1 MKKLLALILALAM
14 TLTLAA
20 CTGGETSNPDGSA
33 GGSSSASDS
42 TAGGESSVSDT
53 TGGESSAPDSSTGG
67 ENTASDSTSGTVS
80 LLASAQYPETVDFP
94 DEDHWDDDAYDAWRA
109 IRKERLACAED
120 YPENYDDF
128 VSATMAQ
135 FLTTANGENAAYSPL
150 NIYLALAML
159 AETTGGNSQ
168 AQILTL
174 LGADSLETLRT
185 QANALWKGNYCNDGT
200 VTSLLA
206 SSLWLSDSLPYQ
218 QDTLDAL
225 AETYYA
231 STYWGKMGSDEVNQA
246 LQSWLNEQTGGL
258 LEEQASGVELNQYT
272 VMALATTI
280 YYKAAWADAFWEGN
294 NTSDTFHT
302 PNGDIT
308 CDFMNQST
316 DMGYYRGDQF
326 GAVYREL
333 TNSGGM
339 WLILPDEGVEVSSL
353 LTDGQ
358 VLDMIE
364 AGWDWEGCELC
375 EVNLS
380 LPKFDVSADLNLQD
394 GLEALG
400 VTDVFDADI
409 ADFSALT
416 DVAAVL
422 STATHAARV
431 IVDEDG
437 VEAAA
442 YTMFAADEA
451 ALEGPMDIVDFVLDR
466 PFLFVITSD
475 TDTILFAGVVN
486 QPVE

>member
-1 MKKLLALILALAM
+1 MKKLIALILALAM

-20 CTGGETSNPDGSA
+20 CTGGEPSNPDGSA
-33 GGSSSASDS
+33 GGGSSASDS
-42 TAGGESSVSDT
+42 TTGGESSVSDT
-53 TGGESSAPDSSTGG
+53 TGR
-67 ENTASDSTSGTVS
+67 ENTASDNTSGTVS

-109 IRKERLACAED
+109 LRQERLACAED
-120 YPENYDDF
+120 YPEDYNDF

-174 LGADSLETLRT
+174 LGVDSLETLRT
-185 QANALWKGNYCNDGT
+185 QANALWKGNYCDDGT

-218 QDTLDAL
+218 QDTLDTL

-231 STYWGKMGSDEVNQA
+231 STYWGKMGSDAVNQA

-258 LEEQASGVELNQYT
+258 LEEQASGVTLNQYT

-280 YYKAAWADAFWEGN
+280 YYKAAWSDAFWEGN

-302 PNGDIT
+302 PNGDLT
-308 CDFMNQST
+308 CTFMHQS
-316 DMGYYRGDQF
+316 DESNYYRGDQF
-326 GAVYREL
+326 GAVYRSL
-333 TNSGGM
+333 MNSGGM

-358 VLDMIE
+358 VLDMVE
-364 AGWDWEGCELC
+364 AGTDWEGCELC

-380 LPKFDVSADLNLQD
+380 LPKFDVSDDLNLQD

-409 ADFSALT
+409 ADFSSLT

-431 IVDEDG
+431 TVDEDG

-466 PFLFVITSD
+466 PFLFAITSD